1 MVSLCF
7 FGDPSIGQLWT
18 GLGLAEWFAH
28 CAGCRNGGGPPGL
41 RHQALRSGD
50 GLRAVQ
56 LLRRSGGCTRLDW
69 LRQHGQEVRDLL
81 KESRGCRRRVYL
93 EDEIFLLIRTIL

>member
-7 FGDPSIGQLWT
+7 FGDHSIGQLWT

-28 CAGCRNGGGPPGL
+28 CAGCRNGGSPPGL

-56 LLRRSGGCTRLDW
+56 LLRRSGGCTRFDW
-69 LRQHGQEVRDLL
+69 LHEHGQEVRELL
-81 KESRGCRRRVYL
+81 KQSRGLSQEEYIKKLRSSH
-93 EDEIFLLIRTIL
+93 